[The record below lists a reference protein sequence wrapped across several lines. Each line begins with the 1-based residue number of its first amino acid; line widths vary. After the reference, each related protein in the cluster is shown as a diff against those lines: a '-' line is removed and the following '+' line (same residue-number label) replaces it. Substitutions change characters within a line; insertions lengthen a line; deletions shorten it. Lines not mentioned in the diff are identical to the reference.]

1 MNKDIREQILQAAI
15 DELRVHGPNFH
26 MDDLARRLRISKR
39 TLYEHFSSKQEM
51 IIEALYSLMDEVYT
65 RHMKLL
71 QNQELTAEEKL
82 IEYFNVNA
90 SGKVFS
96 MRKAKEI
103 FTKMPEICATMQTYS
118 KRDWQ
123 ILEQIFEQAQENDE
137 FIDFDKTLLIHM
149 LHSAADD
156 VLDYVEQTDQDYS
169 FPEYMEKCIRIIL
182 YGIKKDRGLTLH
194 DKEG

>member
-1 MNKDIREQILQAAI
+1 MNKDICEQILQAAV
-15 DELRVHGPNFH
+15 DELRLHGPNFH
-26 MDDLARRLRISKR
+26 MDDLAHRLRISKR

-65 RHMKLL
+65 RHVKLL
-71 QNQELTAEEKL
+71 QDPDLTAEEKL
-82 IEYFNVNA
+82 VEYFNVNA

-118 KRDWQ
+118 ERDWQ
-123 ILEQIFEQAQENDE
+123 VLEQIFEQAQENDE
-137 FIDFDKTLLIHM
+137 FYDFDKELLIHM
-149 LHSAADD
+149 LHCSADGI
-156 VLDYVEQTDQDYS
+156 LYYIEKKNEDYS

>member
-103 FTKMPEICATMQTYS
+103 FTRMPEICATMQTYS

-149 LHSAADD
+149 LHGAADD

-182 YGIKKDRGLTLH
+182 YGIKKRQGAYIA
-194 DKEG
+194 

>member
-65 RHMKLL
+65 RHVKLL

-123 ILEQIFEQAQENDE
+123 ILEQIFE
-137 FIDFDKTLLIHM
+137 
-149 LHSAADD
+149 
-156 VLDYVEQTDQDYS
+156 
-169 FPEYMEKCIRIIL
+169 
-182 YGIKKDRGLTLH
+182 
-194 DKEG
+194 

>member
-1 MNKDIREQILQAAI
+1 MNIDMREQILQASL
-15 DELRVHGPNFH
+15 DELRMHGPNFH
-26 MDDLARRLRISKR
+26 MDDLTRRLRISKR

-65 RHMKLL
+65 RHVKLL
-71 QNQELTAEEKL
+71 QDPDLTAEEKL
-82 IEYFNVNA
+82 VEYFNVNA

-118 KRDWQ
+118 ERDWKV
-123 ILEQIFEQAQENDE
+123 LEQIFEQAQETDE
-137 FIDFDKTLLIHM
+137 FNHFDKKLLIHM

-156 VLDYVEQTDQDYS
+156 VLDFLEQTNQDYS

>member
-65 RHMKLL
+65 RHVKLL

-137 FIDFDKTLLIHM
+137 FIDFDKRCSFICCTARLMMYWTMWNRQIRITRFLNIWK
-149 LHSAADD
+149 SVS
-156 VLDYVEQTDQDYS
+156 VL
-169 FPEYMEKCIRIIL
+169 FYME
-182 YGIKKDRGLTLH
+182 
-194 DKEG
+194 

>member
-1 MNKDIREQILQAAI
+1 MNIGMREQILQASL
-15 DELRVHGPNFH
+15 DELRLHGPNFH

-65 RHMKLL
+65 RHVKLL
-71 QNQELTAEEKL
+71 QDPDLTAEEKL
-82 IEYFNVNA
+82 VEYFNVNA

-96 MRKAKEI
+96 MRKAKE
-103 FTKMPEICATMQTYS
+103 
-118 KRDWQ
+118 RDWKV
-123 ILEQIFEQAQENDE
+123 LEQIFEQAQENDE
-137 FIDFDKTLLIHM
+137 FNHFDKKLLIHM

-156 VLDYVEQTDQDYS
+156 VLDFLEQTNQDYS

>member
-1 MNKDIREQILQAAI
+1 MNKNIREQILQAAL
-15 DELRVHGPNFH
+15 DELRMHGPNFH

-65 RHMKLL
+65 RHVKLL
-71 QNQELTAEEKL
+71 QNPDLTAEEKL

-103 FTKMPEICATMQTYS
+103 FTKMPEICATMQIYS
-118 KRDWQ
+118 ERDWQ
-123 ILEQIFEQAQENDE
+123 ILEQIFEQAQENEE
-137 FIDFDKTLLIHM
+137 FSHFDKTLLIHM

>member
-65 RHMKLL
+65 RHVKLL

-103 FTKMPEICATMQTYS
+103 FTRMPEIRATMQTYS

-149 LHSAADD
+149 LHSTADD